1 MYNTSSQYFHT
12 EFVETIITHRPI
24 LFRFVTNSTIL
35 YFYRFLAFVNAVR
48 LVNSLKFTNLITIRE
63 SMVYQRRLKS
73 FMTPCMY

>member
-35 YFYRFLAFVNAVR
+35 YFHRFLAVR

-63 SMVYQRRLKS
+63 NMVYQRRLKS